1 MCGCSTHQ
9 PQSCTTTEPD
19 PNAVTVKVE
28 DMTCGHCA
36 GTIKS
41 AIESSIPGT
50 KVTADPEARLVS
62 VEGAADLAQVSNII
76 TVAGYT
82 PTAAHA

>member
-1 MCGCSTHQ
+1 MCSSHQHSNDQVSTAATGAGL
-9 PQSCTTTEPD
+9 S
-19 PNAVTVKVE
+19 VRVE

-41 AIESSIPGT
+41 AIESTIPGS

-62 VEGAADLAQVSNII
+62 VEGAADLAEISNII

-82 PTAAHA
+82 PTPAHA